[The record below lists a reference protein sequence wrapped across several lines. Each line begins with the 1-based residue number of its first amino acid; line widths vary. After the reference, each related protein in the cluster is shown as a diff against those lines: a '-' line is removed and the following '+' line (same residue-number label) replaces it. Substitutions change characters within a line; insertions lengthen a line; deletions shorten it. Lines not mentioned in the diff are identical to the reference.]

1 MGHDFPKDKDVEGNL
16 SILSQK
22 GEKPMCL
29 IPLFLFPTT
38 LIEELLLV
46 VEAVNDF
53 GGWGGRNVSPHPHAP
68 STHDFGYSSPHAD
81 IHLLSTNC

>member
-29 IPLFLFPTT
+29 IPLFLFPTI

-53 GGWGGRNVSPHPHAP
+53 GGLGWQ
-68 STHDFGYSSPHAD
+68 DCQSSPTRT
-81 IHLLSTNC
+81 LYP

>member
-53 GGWGGRNVSPHPHAP
+53 GGWGGRTVSPHPHAP
-68 STHDFGYSSPHAD
+68 STHDLD
-81 IHLLSTNC
+81 VHLHTQTFIFLSTNC

>member
-1 MGHDFPKDKDVEGNL
+1 
-16 SILSQK
+16 
-22 GEKPMCL
+22 MCL

-53 GGWGGRNVSPHPHAP
+53 GGLGWQ
-68 STHDFGYSSPHAD
+68 DCQSSPTRTLYPRFWLFISSRRHSSSHHELKNAQALHFRVLAIAAHLHAG
-81 IHLLSTNC
+81 NC